1 MKGEE
6 EQLLVF
12 VLSRSGCLAY
22 ARYILAAMG
31 SMRLKIIGSAYAV
44 APLPEGTLKVIT
56 YRNVFEL
63 ILNSLWI
70 LPALL
75 FYTLLLSFRGYRHVY
90 FPVFHPWNLF
100 LLMWC
105 KLLGIKTF
113 LTVHDGILHSG
124 ENHPLLQWWEKA
136 CIRTAGN
143 LIFLSRFVADETS
156 AKIGFSARHCV
167 IPHGI
172 LPVGETPAPHRWRS
186 RPRLL
191 FLGRIARYKG
201 VDALIEAVEGLP
213 EDSYAQ
219 LTVAGMM
226 VNEPARRGRPDKV
239 HWRTGWLEEDEVNQL
254 LREHDILILPYLEAS
269 QSGVLTLGIASAIP
283 MVCTR
288 VGGLPE
294 QLGEEEAVWVEP
306 PAAGIRAGIQI
317 LFNEPE
323 RYGQMVEAL
332 QERRKNS
339 GWDVAAAQLRAFVLA
354 TSRELQKR

>member
-1 MKGEE
+1 MKEEE

-22 ARYILAAMG
+22 ARSLLSAMG

-44 APLPEGTLKVIT
+44 EPLPERTLKVIT

-63 ILNSLWI
+63 ILNSLWV
-70 LPALL
+70 LPVLL

-100 LLMWC
+100 LLSWC
-105 KLLGIKTF
+105 KLLGLQTF
-113 LTVHDGILHSG
+113 LTIHDGILHSG

-136 CIRTAGN
+136 CIRMADN
-143 LIFLSRFVADETS
+143 LIFLSRFVADETTS
-156 AKIGFSARHCV
+156 KIGFSGRHCV

-172 LPVGETPAPHRWRS
+172 LPVGKPLAQHVWRP

-201 VDALIEAVEGLP
+201 VDALIEAIEGLP

-219 LTVAGMM
+219 LTVAGMI
-226 VNEPARRGRPDKV
+226 VNEPAQRGRPDKV
-239 HWRTGWLEEDEVNQL
+239 HWRIGWLEEDEVNEL
-254 LREHDILILPYLEAS
+254 LQEHDILILPYLEAS

-283 MVCTR
+283 MICTR

-306 PAAGIRAGIQI
+306 SATGIRAGIQI
-317 LFNEPE
+317 LLHEPE
-323 RYGQMVEAL
+323 RYGQIVEAL
-332 QERRKNS
+332 QDQRKNS
-339 GWDVAAAQLRAFVLA
+339 GWVAAAVQLRAFIFG
-354 TSRELQKR
+354 SCEL

>member
-1 MKGEE
+1 MKGKDR
-6 EQLLVF
+6 QLLVF

-22 ARYILAAMG
+22 ARRLLAAMG
-31 SMRLKIIGSAYAV
+31 SMQLKVIGSAYAV
-44 APLPEGTLKVIT
+44 EPLPERTLKVIT

-63 ILNSLWI
+63 ILNSLWV
-70 LPALL
+70 LPVLL
-75 FYTLLLSFRGYRHVY
+75 FYTLLLSFRGYRHIY

-105 KLLGIKTF
+105 KLLGLKTF
-113 LTVHDGILHSG
+113 LTVHDGILHTG

-136 CIRTAGN
+136 CIRMAGS

-156 AKIGFSARHCV
+156 FRIGFSGRHCV

-172 LPVGETPAPHRWRS
+172 LPVGESPAQHVWRP

-219 LTVAGMM
+219 LTVAGMI
-226 VNEPARRGRPDKV
+226 VNEPSRSGRPDKV

-254 LREHDILILPYLEAS
+254 LGEHDILILPYLEAS

-294 QLGEEEAVWVEP
+294 QLSDEEAVWVEP
-306 PAAGIRAGIQI
+306 SAAGIRAGIQRLI
-317 LFNEPE
+317 QEPE
-323 RYGQMVEAL
+323 LYRQMVGNL
-332 QERRKNS
+332 QKRREES
-339 GWDVAAAQLRAFVLA
+339 GWEGAAAELRAFVFG
-354 TSRELQKR
+354 EL